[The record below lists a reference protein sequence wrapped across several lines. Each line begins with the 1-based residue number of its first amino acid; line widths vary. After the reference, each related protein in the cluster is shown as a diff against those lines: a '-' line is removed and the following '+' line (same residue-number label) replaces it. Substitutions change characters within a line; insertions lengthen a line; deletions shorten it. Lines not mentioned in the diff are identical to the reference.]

1 MVHRAV
7 RVKCFMYQHT
17 VETPRSQGADTANK
31 RNQVGDDHR
40 LAVGM
45 RDGAVGIVREDSSL

>member
-1 MVHRAV
+1 
-7 RVKCFMYQHT
+7 MYQHT
-17 VETPRSQGADTANK
+17 VETPRSQGDTANK